1 MKPTA
6 QQCHAM
12 TTYYATKYKD
22 SFGRTPVVNRNK
34 ARWGFEA
41 ILTDMSTE
49 DAKVLIDWWLND
61 ESAEK
66 QDLDWFFYNYDKLLV
81 VRQEEAQNLERR
93 KKLMAESAKRVAEW
107 RARGNKTI
115 TTEE

>member
-12 TTYYATKYKD
+12 TTYYATSYKEK
-22 SFGRTPVVNRNK
+22 FGRTPVVNRNK

-41 ILTDMSTE
+41 ILTDMTAPE
-49 DAKVLIDWWLND
+49 AQTLIDWWLSD
-61 ESAEK
+61 ESAK
-66 QDLDWFFYNYDKLLV
+66 AQDLDWFFYNYDKLIVL
-81 VRQEEAQNLERR
+81 RQEEALNRARR
-93 KKLMAESAKRVAEW
+93 KELMAESAKRVAEW

-115 TTEE
+115 TEE